1 MPEKNIEEQIR
12 DYYQANNGEWL
23 VEKGK
28 VKEAKLLKQAV
39 ERIDSLKNNVRYFSN
54 RCKELEYSIHEKI
67 AARINE
73 LNEREE
79 NIRRRENDLK
89 RKIENAKQA
98 LSYLE

>member
-1 MPEKNIEEQIR
+1 MPDKTVEEQIR
-12 DYYQANNGEWL
+12 DHYFAGNGEWL

-39 ERIDSLKNNVRYFSN
+39 ERIDGLKNNVRYFSN
-54 RCKELEYSIHEKI
+54 RCKELEDSIHEKI
-67 AARINE
+67 AERRKE

-79 NIRRRENDLK
+79 KLTKRENDLK